1 MAEKKNKNIKQGFDD
16 SNFEQEIMKIRKI
29 GKKIKKENTEIPDI
43 PDFLKNSR
51 KEIGEKK

>member
-16 SNFEQEIMKIRKI
+16 SNLEQEIMKIRKI
-29 GKKIKKENTEIPDI
+29 GKKIKKENNEIPDI

-51 KEIGEKK
+51 KEVGEKK